1 MRRVS
6 TVCCFNL
13 NKSKGE
19 IKNIMLTSKE
29 RITRILKREPVDRI
43 GLFEAFWADTAKR
56 WASEGHYKDPN
67 LEVGKIGSEHKHKPM
82 LIEDHFGLDLR
93 RCRALE
99 LIADLDAGEQIVE
112 ETEETK
118 LVRDGNGALL
128 RWHKAH
134 SSTPEHADFA
144 VRERSQWEE
153 LIKPH
158 LLNTALY
165 SRRIDFG
172 LYRGMKEKC
181 QKENVFLTCAVI
193 AAFDL
198 MTPMCGHEYLLMGM
212 ALDPDWFQD
221 MCEVYTTM
229 NINLLEIL
237 FEQEGLPDGM
247 WIWDDLGFKNKPFM
261 SPAMYK
267 DLLFPAHQRLF
278 QWAHSKGLPVIM
290 HSCGYVEPLV
300 PALIEAGIDCLQPME
315 VKAGMDL
322 VKLKKAF
329 GDQIAFMGGMDARTL
344 VSNDLAAVQ
353 AELETKLPAAMQN
366 SGYVLQVDHS
376 VPYQVDYDTYKFFV
390 EKGLAM
396 GTYK

>member
-1 MRRVS
+1 
-6 TVCCFNL
+6 
-13 NKSKGE
+13 
-19 IKNIMLTSKE
+19 
-29 RITRILKREPVDRI
+29 
-43 GLFEAFWADTAKR
+43 
-56 WASEGHYKDPN
+56 
-67 LEVGKIGSEHKHKPM
+67 
-82 LIEDHFGLDLR
+82 
-93 RCRALE
+93 
-99 LIADLDAGEQIVE
+99 
-112 ETEETK
+112 
-118 LVRDGNGALL
+118 
-128 RWHKAH
+128 
-134 SSTPEHADFA
+134 
-144 VRERSQWEE
+144 
-153 LIKPH
+153 
-158 LLNTALY
+158 
-165 SRRIDFG
+165 
-172 LYRGMKEKC
+172 MKEKC

-221 MCEVYTTM
+221 MCEVYTTL

-344 VSNDLAAVQ
+344 VSYDLAAVQ